1 MTKDD
6 CISRQAAID
15 DLKDKDP
22 SQIWDTADIEVWI
35 NSLPSAQPEIKTD
48 GDTISR
54 QQTIDALMQEFKRI
68 PTNSIR
74 AKLVVE
80 NLPSAQPERKTGRM
94 SNKDWIDF
102 LCEQFDISRTSARDM
117 LHGMMKCKKEDN
129 FKRVFNP
136 MLKEGEG

>member
-1 MTKDD
+1 MHDL
-6 CISRQAAID
+6 ISRQAAID
-15 DLKDKDP
+15 
-22 SQIWDTADIEVWI
+22 
-35 NSLPSAQPEIKTD
+35 
-48 GDTISR
+48 
-54 QQTIDALMQEFKRI
+54 ALYHVDEYNGR
-68 PTNSIR
+68 SVEAIR
-74 AKLVVE
+74 

-129 FKRVFNP
+129 FKRIFNP

>member
-1 MTKDD
+1 MALLCTTVQMRKGEPMKNLID
-6 CISRQAAID
+6 RQAAID
-15 DLKDKDP
+15 AVLSVVPYDEYWKE
-22 SQIWDTADIEVWI
+22 QIEKAV
-35 NSLPSAQPEIKTD
+35 
-48 GDTISR
+48 G
-54 QQTIDALMQEFKRI
+54 
-68 PTNSIR
+68 
-74 AKLVVE
+74 

-136 MLKEGEG
+136 MQRDGEE